1 MKKHTLYIVLGL
13 MLLTHAAS
21 AQLLPNLGGQRV
33 GISTLTFLKTDISPR
48 SMALSGANLTLSAD
62 GMSAFHN
69 PALMAQNKRMQFT
82 ANDLVIG
89 AGAHQTWLSSIIPI
103 KNSNSAFGA
112 SLNYFSSGAMKVR
125 TEFQPTGTGEL
136 FYANQFAG
144 ALSYSQKLSDRF
156 SFGANLKFI
165 HERLAQYTNS
175 TVAVDLGF
183 LYTTDVKDFK
193 FGIVVKNFG
202 GGSALSGDFLSVD
215 FNRTAPTLDQNNVP
229 TTFRIG
235 ASAKPIQKDDH
246 SVLVAIQ
253 LEHPNDNSENIRLG
267 VEYDFKELLYA
278 RIGYKINVL
287 GETLPTLG
295 IGYRAT
301 VKRNTVMFNYGV
313 NATQYLGTLHVFGL
327 DFGINNDKRS

>member
-1 MKKHTLYIVLGL
+1 MTKQLKYTLLILVVLA
-13 MLLTHAAS
+13 TNVQ

-48 SMALSGANLTLSAD
+48 SMGLGGANLTLSAD

-69 PALMAQNKRMQFT
+69 PAVMSQNERIHFT

-89 AGAHQTWLSSIIPI
+89 AGMHQAWLSGIVPMKSTT
-103 KNSNSAFGA
+103 SALGV

-136 FYANQFAG
+136 FYSNQFA
-144 ALSYSQKLSDRF
+144 AAVSYSKMLSDRF

-165 HERLAQYTNS
+165 REVMAQYKNN
-175 TVAVDLGF
+175 TVAFDLGF

-202 GGSALSGDFLSVD
+202 GNSSLSGDFLSVG
-215 FNRTAPTLDQNNVP
+215 FNRTTPTLDKYNVP
-229 TTFRIG
+229 TTFRLG
-235 ASAKPIQKDDH
+235 ASAKPIKKDDH
-246 SVLVAIQ
+246 SLLVALQ
-253 LEHPNDNSENIRLG
+253 LEHPNDNSENIRMG
-267 VEYDFKELLYA
+267 VEYDFKELLFVRA
-278 RIGYKINVL
+278 GYKINVI
-287 GETLPTLG
+287 GEKFPTMG

-301 VKRNTVMFNYGV
+301 MRRNTLMVNYSV
-313 NATQYLGTLHVFGL
+313 NPTQYLGTLHLFGI
-327 DFGINNDKRS
+327 DFAINNDKRQ

>member
-1 MKKHTLYIVLGL
+1 MKKHLVYIIFGL
-13 MLLTHAAS
+13 MVMAQNAS

-69 PALMAQNKRMQFT
+69 PALMAQNERLHFT
-82 ANDLVIG
+82 ANDLVVG
-89 AGAHQTWLSSIIPI
+89 AGVHQAWLSSILPL
-103 KNSNSAFGA
+103 KKSNSAFGA

-136 FYANQFAG
+136 FYANQFAAG
-144 ALSYSQKLSDRF
+144 LSYSKALSDRF
-156 SFGANLKFI
+156 SFGANLKFV

-175 TVAVDLGF
+175 TLAVDLGF

-202 GGSALSGDFLSVD
+202 GNSSLSGDFLSVN
-215 FNRTAPTLDQNNVP
+215 FNRNAPTLDQYNVP
-229 TTFRIG
+229 TAFKLG
-235 ASAKPIQKDDH
+235 ASAKPIEKDDH
-246 SVLVAIQ
+246 SVLVAVQ

-267 VEYDFKELLYA
+267 VEYDFKELLFA

-287 GETLPTLG
+287 GENLPTLG
-295 IGYRAT
+295 VGYRAT
-301 VKRNTVMFNYGV
+301 LKKNTVMVNYAV
-313 NATQYLGTLHVFGL
+313 NPTQYLGTLHLFGL
-327 DFGINNDKRS
+327 DFGINNDKR